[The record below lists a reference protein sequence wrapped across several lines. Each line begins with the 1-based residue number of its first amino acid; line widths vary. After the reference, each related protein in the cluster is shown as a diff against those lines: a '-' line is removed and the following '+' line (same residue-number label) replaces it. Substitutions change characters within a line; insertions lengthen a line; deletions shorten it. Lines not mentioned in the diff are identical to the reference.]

1 MRVEPA
7 RESPV
12 PVDPSAGDAAALL
25 STPPPPVDAA
35 SAEAALRLHYGI
47 EGRARPLAAER
58 DRNFMVT
65 LDDGSRRVFKVYHE
79 ADNAAVR
86 DFQNGVLLHMERV
99 GVACA
104 VPRLITTREGAQD
117 CEVAGEGRTYRA
129 ILISVVPGEARDLS
143 GAGPALRRDLGRV
156 AAEIGTALAGYD
168 HPQACRI
175 LLWDPMQLGRLTGV
189 VELIADPARRRWLAG
204 VVERFVREVRPRA
217 LALPAQVIHNDMSG
231 SNVFVEG
238 ERVSGVI
245 DFGDMVRAPRI
256 NEIAIAANY
265 AVAEDRDP
273 LAAIGDVLDG
283 YDARRPLEEAEV
295 ELLFDLV
302 QARLAVRMLMYRW
315 RAELFPENRAYI
327 LRNDTTGA
335 RLADALAGLAPGAGR
350 DAILER
356 WTPRSR
362 RS

>member
-1 MRVEPA
+1 MWNRRA
-7 RESPV
+7 RARSP
-12 PVDPSAGDAAALL
+12 SIILAGDAAALL

-35 SAEAALRLHYGI
+35 AAEAALRRHYGI

-58 DRNFMVT
+58 DRNFMMS
-65 LDDGSRRVFKVYHE
+65 LEDSARRVFKVYHE

-86 DFQNGVLLHMERV
+86 DFQNGVLPHMERV
-99 GVACA
+99 GVACT
-104 VPRLITTREGAQD
+104 VPRLIATREGARD
-117 CEVAGEGRTYRA
+117 CEIAGEGRTYRA

-143 GAGPALRRDLGRV
+143 DAGPALRRDLGRA

-168 HPQACRI
+168 HLQACRI
-175 LLWDPMQLGRLTGV
+175 LLWDPMQLGRLAGA
-189 VELIADPARRRWLAG
+189 VELIAGPAPLAGRRGRAVRRRGPPPGARLAG
-204 VVERFVREVRPRA
+204 PGHPQRHEREQRFRRGRA
-217 LALPAQVIHNDMSG
+217 GQ
-231 SNVFVEG
+231 
-238 ERVSGVI
+238 RVI

-302 QARLAVRMLMYRW
+302 LARLAVRMLMYRW

-335 RLADALAGLAPGAGR
+335 RLADALAGPAPGAGR
-350 DAILER
+350 GAILER
-356 WTPRSR
+356 WTPRR
-362 RS
+362 RRP